1 MFPSILLQH
10 KSILQTK
17 TNKKRGNVQSFITKI
32 NHNYSL
38 AIEHYKL
45 YTKKI
50 LNAGNSKVK
59 KIDDNLLKKLAAEL
73 SKVVINWAYDSITL
87 EKIYN
92 GNLEQDTA
100 TSLNLEL
107 TPKLKNTL
115 KSNQDWSTGK
125 GFVFEEYIRQKL
137 SLKQFVEKNSSISA
151 YNAVG
156 NTLQELLQLLISNI
170 ETTGQI
176 RSPSYLRQGNP
187 YIRADLANTKNFE
200 NNFENSE
207 LRLGFSLTKQHDIN
221 MLEAMLF
228 QTNSDLQTLMQELR
242 FGYSVK
248 SYAYPT
254 NNSIMQVSGLQNIL
268 NNMFDKSNYKTWN
281 LNYAYY
287 AMLEQISNLL
297 LNIFGPLNIG
307 FFFANGF
314 YWTSTILEQN
324 QAIMH
329 IYGNPVSDIA
339 TQNLEIY
346 QPHIYS
352 NNLYLA
358 RIKLNNL
365 SNLTTQFRLNTNYS
379 KKPGNIAYYIQARI
393 L

>member
-1 MFPSILLQH
+1 MENSIMLQAKQVINSSGRGDISQFQTTIQH
-10 KSILQTK
+10 NYNLAIAHYDMYVQKIIQSNRSKSIQ
-17 TNKKRGNVQSFITKI
+17 
-32 NHNYSL
+32 
-38 AIEHYKL
+38 
-45 YTKKI
+45 
-50 LNAGNSKVK
+50 
-59 KIDDNLLKKLAAEL
+59 IDDNLLKKLAAEL
-73 SKVVINWAYDSITL
+73 SKVVMNWVDDSIIL
-87 EKIYN
+87 EKTYN
-92 GNLEQDTA
+92 RNLEQDTA
-100 TSLNLEL
+100 TILNLKL
-107 TPKLKNTL
+107 TPELINTL

-151 YNAVG
+151 HNAVG
-156 NTLQELLQLLISNI
+156 NTLQELLQPLISNI
-170 ETTGQI
+170 ETTGQT

-187 YIRADLANTKNFE
+187 YIRADLANIKNFK
-200 NNFENSE
+200 NSE
-207 LRLGFSLTKQHDIN
+207 LKLEFALTKQDNIN
-221 MLEAMLF
+221 TLEDMLF
-228 QTNSDLQTLMQELR
+228 QTNDDLQKLMQELR
-242 FGYSVK
+242 FGYSLK

-254 NNSIMQVSGLQNIL
+254 TNSIMQVSGLQNIL
-268 NNMFDKSNYKTWN
+268 NNMFDKSNDKTWN

-346 QPHIYS
+346 QPHVYL

-365 SNLTTQFRLNTNYS
+365 SNLTTQFRLNTNYL
-379 KKPGNIAYYIQARI
+379 KKSGNVAYYIQARI

>member
-1 MFPSILLQH
+1 MENSIMLQAKQVINSSGRGDISQFQTIIQH
-10 KSILQTK
+10 NYNLAIAHYDMYVQQIIQSNRSKSIQ
-17 TNKKRGNVQSFITKI
+17 
-32 NHNYSL
+32 
-38 AIEHYKL
+38 
-45 YTKKI
+45 
-50 LNAGNSKVK
+50 
-59 KIDDNLLKKLAAEL
+59 IDDSLLKKLAAEL

-92 GNLEQDTA
+92 DNGNLEQDTA
-100 TSLNLEL
+100 TILNLKL
-107 TPKLKNTL
+107 TPELINTL

-137 SLKQFVEKNSSISA
+137 SLKQFVEKNSSISTH
-151 YNAVG
+151 NAVG
-156 NTLQELLQLLISNI
+156 NTLQELLQPLISNI
-170 ETTGQI
+170 ETTGQT

-187 YIRADLANTKNFE
+187 YIRADLANTKDFK
-200 NNFENSE
+200 NSE
-207 LRLGFSLTKQHDIN
+207 LRLEFALTKQHDIN
-221 MLEAMLF
+221 ELEAMLF
-228 QTNSDLQTLMQELR
+228 QTSSLQELMQELH
-242 FGYSVK
+242 FGYSLK

-254 NNSIMQVSGLQNIL
+254 TNSIMQVSGLQNIL
-268 NNMFDKSNYKTWN
+268 NNMFNKSNDKTWN

-379 KKPGNIAYYIQARI
+379 KKTGNIAYYIQARI

>member
-1 MFPSILLQH
+1 MENSIMLQAKQVINSSGRGDISQFQTIIQH
-10 KSILQTK
+10 NYKLAIAHYDMYVQQIIQSNRSKSIQ
-17 TNKKRGNVQSFITKI
+17 
-32 NHNYSL
+32 
-38 AIEHYKL
+38 
-45 YTKKI
+45 
-50 LNAGNSKVK
+50 
-59 KIDDNLLKKLAAEL
+59 IDDNLLKKLAAEL

-92 GNLEQDTA
+92 GNLEQDTD
-100 TSLNLEL
+100 TILNLKL
-107 TPKLKNTL
+107 TPELINTL

-125 GFVFEEYIRQKL
+125 GFVFEEYIHQKL

-151 YNAVG
+151 HNAVD
-156 NTLQELLQLLISNI
+156 NTLQEILQPLISNI
-170 ETTGQI
+170 ETTGQT

-187 YIRADLANTKNFE
+187 YIRADLANTKD
-200 NNFENSE
+200 FENSE
-207 LRLGFSLTKQHDIN
+207 LRLEFALTKQHKIN
-221 MLEAMLF
+221 ELEDMLF
-228 QTNSDLQTLMQELR
+228 QTNDDLQKLMQKLR
-242 FGYSVK
+242 FGYSLK

-254 NNSIMQVSGLQNIL
+254 TNSIMQVSGLQNIL
-268 NNMFDKSNYKTWN
+268 NNMFNKSNDKTWN

-352 NNLYLA
+352 NDLYLA

-365 SNLTTQFRLNTNYS
+365 SNLTTQFRYTNYS
-379 KKPGNIAYYIQARI
+379 KKSGNIAYYIQAKI

>member
-1 MFPSILLQH
+1 MENSIMLQAKQVINSSGRGDISQFQTTIQH
-10 KSILQTK
+10 NYNLAIAHYDMYVQKIIQSNRSKSIQ
-17 TNKKRGNVQSFITKI
+17 I
-32 NHNYSL
+32 N
-38 AIEHYKL
+38 
-45 YTKKI
+45 
-50 LNAGNSKVK
+50 
-59 KIDDNLLKKLAAEL
+59 DNLLKKLAAEL

-100 TSLNLEL
+100 TILNLKL
-107 TPKLKNTL
+107 TPELINTL

-125 GFVFEEYIRQKL
+125 GFVFEEYIHQKL

-151 YNAVG
+151 HNAVG
-156 NTLQELLQLLISNI
+156 NTLQELLQPLISNI
-170 ETTGQI
+170 ETTGQT
-176 RSPSYLRQGNP
+176 RSPSYLRQGNS
-187 YIRADLANTKNFE
+187 YIRADVANIKNFK
-200 NNFENSE
+200 NSE
-207 LRLGFSLTKQHDIN
+207 LKLEFALTKQDNIN
-221 MLEAMLF
+221 TLEDMLF
-228 QTNSDLQTLMQELR
+228 QTNDDLQKLMQELR
-242 FGYSVK
+242 FGYSLK

-254 NNSIMQVSGLQNIL
+254 TNSIMQVSGLQNIL
-268 NNMFDKSNYKTWN
+268 NNMFDKSNDKTWN

-346 QPHIYS
+346 QPHVYL

-379 KKPGNIAYYIQARI
+379 KKSGNVAYYIQARI

>member
-1 MFPSILLQH
+1 MENSIMLQAKQVINSSGRGDISQFQTIIQH
-10 KSILQTK
+10 NYNLAIAHYDMYVQQIIQSNRSKSIQLD
-17 TNKKRGNVQSFITKI
+17 NN
-32 NHNYSL
+32 
-38 AIEHYKL
+38 
-45 YTKKI
+45 I
-50 LNAGNSKVK
+50 LNQLVNALSVVSKQW
-59 KIDDNLLKKLAAEL
+59 IQ
-73 SKVVINWAYDSITL
+73 DSLI
-87 EKIYN
+87 
-92 GNLEQDTA
+92 LEQNAYQSSQT
-100 TSLNLEL
+100 TMVTVIESLNLET
-107 TPKLKNTL
+107 TPEMLIALSSKAK
-115 KSNQDWSTGK
+115 WSTQK
-125 GFVFEEYIRQKL
+125 GIVFEEYVKQRLPHIMQFIELNTKNKL
-137 SLKQFVEKNSSISA
+137 NQTVDDNIKI
-151 YNAVG
+151 
-156 NTLQELLQLLISNI
+156 LLQPLITDI
-170 ETTGQI
+170 FHTGNQ
-176 RSPSYLRQGNP
+176 SSQSFLRKGNP
-187 YIRADLANTKNFE
+187 YIRADLANIK
-200 NNFENSE
+200 NFENSE
-207 LRLGFSLTKQHDIN
+207 LRLEFNLTKQHKIN
-221 MLEAMLF
+221 ELEDMLF
-228 QTNSDLQTLMQELR
+228 QTNDDLQKLMQELR
-242 FGYSVK
+242 FGYSLK

-254 NNSIMQVSGLQNIL
+254 TNSIMQVSGLKNIL
-268 NNMFDKSNYKTWN
+268 NNMFDKSNDKTWN

-365 SNLTTQFRLNTNYS
+365 SNLTTQFKLNTNYS
-379 KKPGNIAYYIQARI
+379 KKSGNIAYYIQARI

>member
-1 MFPSILLQH
+1 MENSIMLQAKQVINSSGRGDISQFQTIIQH
-10 KSILQTK
+10 NYKLAIAHYDMYVQQIIQSNRSKSIQ
-17 TNKKRGNVQSFITKI
+17 
-32 NHNYSL
+32 
-38 AIEHYKL
+38 
-45 YTKKI
+45 
-50 LNAGNSKVK
+50 
-59 KIDDNLLKKLAAEL
+59 IDDNLLKKLAAEL

-92 GNLEQDTA
+92 GNLEQDTD
-100 TSLNLEL
+100 TILNLKL
-107 TPKLKNTL
+107 TPELINTL

-125 GFVFEEYIRQKL
+125 GFVFEEYIHQKL

-151 YNAVG
+151 HNAVD
-156 NTLQELLQLLISNI
+156 NTLQEILQPLISNI
-170 ETTGQI
+170 ETTGQT

-187 YIRADLANTKNFE
+187 YIRADLANTKD
-200 NNFENSE
+200 FENSE
-207 LRLGFSLTKQHDIN
+207 LRLEFALTKQHKIN
-221 MLEAMLF
+221 ELEDMLF
-228 QTNSDLQTLMQELR
+228 QTNDDLQKLMQKLR
-242 FGYSVK
+242 FGYSLK

-254 NNSIMQVSGLQNIL
+254 TNSIMQVGGLQNIL
-268 NNMFDKSNYKTWN
+268 NNMFNKSNDKTWN

-352 NNLYLA
+352 NDLYLA

-365 SNLTTQFRLNTNYS
+365 SNLTTQFRYTNYS
-379 KKPGNIAYYIQARI
+379 KKSGNIAYYIQARI

>member
-1 MFPSILLQH
+1 MENSIMLQAKQVINSSGRGDISQFQTIIQH
-10 KSILQTK
+10 NYNLAIAHYDMYVQQIIQSNRSKSIQ
-17 TNKKRGNVQSFITKI
+17 
-32 NHNYSL
+32 
-38 AIEHYKL
+38 
-45 YTKKI
+45 
-50 LNAGNSKVK
+50 
-59 KIDDNLLKKLAAEL
+59 IDDNLLKKLAAEL

-100 TSLNLEL
+100 TILNLKL
-107 TPKLKNTL
+107 TPELINTL

-151 YNAVG
+151 HNAVG
-156 NTLQELLQLLISNI
+156 DTLQELLQPLISNI
-170 ETTGQI
+170 ETTSQT
-176 RSPSYLRQGNP
+176 RSPSYLRRGNP
-187 YIRADLANTKNFE
+187 YIRADLANIK
-200 NNFENSE
+200 NFENSE
-207 LRLGFSLTKQHDIN
+207 LRLEFNLSSFDNIPT
-221 MLEAMLF
+221 LENELF
-228 QTNSDLQTLMQELR
+228 QQDNLANLIDMSG
-242 FGYSVK
+242 FGYSLK

-254 NNSIMQVSGLQNIL
+254 TNSIMQVSGLQNIL
-268 NNMFDKSNYKTWN
+268 NNMFNKSNDKTWN

-379 KKPGNIAYYIQARI
+379 KKSGNIAYYIQARI

>member
-1 MFPSILLQH
+1 MENSIMLQAKQVINSSGRGDISQFQTTIQH
-10 KSILQTK
+10 NYNLAIAHYDMYVQKIIQSNRSKSIQ
-17 TNKKRGNVQSFITKI
+17 
-32 NHNYSL
+32 
-38 AIEHYKL
+38 
-45 YTKKI
+45 
-50 LNAGNSKVK
+50 
-59 KIDDNLLKKLAAEL
+59 IDDSLLKKLAAEL
-73 SKVVINWAYDSITL
+73 NKVVINWAYDSITL

-92 GNLEQDTA
+92 GNLELEQDTA

-115 KSNQDWSTGK
+115 KANQDWSTGK

-137 SLKQFVEKNSSISA
+137 LSLKQFVEKNSSISA
-151 YNAVG
+151 HNAVN
-156 NTLQELLQLLISNI
+156 NTLQELLQPLISNI
-170 ETTGQI
+170 ETTGQT

-187 YIRADLANTKNFE
+187 YIRADLANTKD
-200 NNFENSE
+200 FENSE
-207 LRLGFSLTKQHDIN
+207 LRLEFALTKQRKIN
-221 MLEAMLF
+221 ELEDMLF
-228 QTNSDLQTLMQELR
+228 QTNDDLQKLMQELR
-242 FGYSVK
+242 FGYSLK

-254 NNSIMQVSGLQNIL
+254 TNSIMQVSGLQNIL
-268 NNMFDKSNYKTWN
+268 NNMFDKSNNKTWN

-346 QPHIYS
+346 QPHVYS

-365 SNLTTQFRLNTNYS
+365 SNLTTQFRLNTNYL
-379 KKPGNIAYYIQARI
+379 KKSRNVAYYIQARI
-393 L
+393 I

>member
-1 MFPSILLQH
+1 MENSIMLQAKQVINSSGRGDISQFQTIIQH
-10 KSILQTK
+10 NYKLAIAHYDMYVQQIIQSNRSKSIQ
-17 TNKKRGNVQSFITKI
+17 
-32 NHNYSL
+32 
-38 AIEHYKL
+38 
-45 YTKKI
+45 
-50 LNAGNSKVK
+50 
-59 KIDDNLLKKLAAEL
+59 IDDNLLKKLAAEL

-100 TSLNLEL
+100 TILNLKL
-107 TPKLKNTL
+107 TPELINTL
-115 KSNQDWSTGK
+115 ESNQDWSTGK

-151 YNAVG
+151 HNAVD
-156 NTLQELLQLLISNI
+156 NTLQEILQPLISNI
-170 ETTGQI
+170 ETTGQT

-187 YIRADLANTKNFE
+187 YIRADLANTKD
-200 NNFENSE
+200 FENSE
-207 LRLGFSLTKQHDIN
+207 LRLEFALTKQHKIN
-221 MLEAMLF
+221 ELEDMLF
-228 QTNSDLQTLMQELR
+228 QTNDDLQKLMQELR
-242 FGYSVK
+242 FGYSLK

-254 NNSIMQVSGLQNIL
+254 TNSIMQVSGLQNIL
-268 NNMFDKSNYKTWN
+268 NNMFNKSNDKTWN

-352 NNLYLA
+352 NDLYLA

-365 SNLTTQFRLNTNYS
+365 SNLTTQFRYTNYS
-379 KKPGNIAYYIQARI
+379 KKSGNIAYYIQARI

>member
-1 MFPSILLQH
+1 MFPSILLQY

-17 TNKKRGNVQSFITKI
+17 TNEKRGNVQPFITKI

-45 YTKKI
+45 YTEKI
-50 LNAGNSKVK
+50 LTAGDSKMK
-59 KIDDNLLKKLAAEL
+59 KIDDNLLKELAAEL
-73 SKVVINWAYDSITL
+73 SKVVTNWVDDSIIL

-92 GNLEQDTA
+92 GNLEQNTA
-100 TSLNLEL
+100 ASLNLEL
-107 TPKLKNTL
+107 TPELIKRLTA
-115 KSNQDWSTGK
+115 NQDWSTGK
-125 GFVFEEYIRQKL
+125 GFIFEEYIRQKL

-151 YNAVG
+151 HGAVD
-156 NTLQELLQLLISNI
+156 NTIQNLLQLLISNI
-170 ETTGQI
+170 EMTGQTH
-176 RSPSYLRQGNP
+176 SPSYLRRGNP
-187 YIRADLANTKNFE
+187 YIRADLANIKT
-200 NNFENSE
+200 FENSE
-207 LRLGFSLTKQHDIN
+207 LKLGFSLTKQHNIN

-228 QTNSDLQTLMQELR
+228 QTNNDLQKLMQELH

-254 NNSIMQVSGLQNIL
+254 TNSIMQVSGLQNIL

-329 IYGNPVSDIA
+329 IYGNPVSDIT

-365 SNLTTQFRLNTNYS
+365 SNLTTQFRLNANYLEKS
-379 KKPGNIAYYIQARI
+379 EQATYYIEARI

>member
-1 MFPSILLQH
+1 MENSIMLQAKQVINSSGRGDISQFQTIIQH
-10 KSILQTK
+10 NYNLAIAHYDMYVQQIIQSNRSKSIQ
-17 TNKKRGNVQSFITKI
+17 I
-32 NHNYSL
+32 N
-38 AIEHYKL
+38 
-45 YTKKI
+45 
-50 LNAGNSKVK
+50 
-59 KIDDNLLKKLAAEL
+59 DNLLKKLAAEL

-100 TSLNLEL
+100 TILNLKL
-107 TPKLKNTL
+107 TPELINTL

-151 YNAVG
+151 HNAVG
-156 NTLQELLQLLISNI
+156 DTLQELLQPLISNI
-170 ETTGQI
+170 ETTGQT
-176 RSPSYLRQGNP
+176 RSPSYLRRGNP
-187 YIRADLANTKNFE
+187 YIRADLANIK
-200 NNFENSE
+200 NFENSE
-207 LRLGFSLTKQHDIN
+207 LRLKFNLSSFDNIPT
-221 MLEAMLF
+221 LENELF
-228 QTNSDLQTLMQELR
+228 QQDNLANLIDMSG
-242 FGYSVK
+242 FGYSLK

-254 NNSIMQVSGLQNIL
+254 TNSIMQVSGLQNIL
-268 NNMFDKSNYKTWN
+268 NNMFNKSNDKTWN

-379 KKPGNIAYYIQARI
+379 KKSGNIAYYIQARI

>member
-1 MFPSILLQH
+1 MENSIMLQA
-10 KSILQTK
+10 KQVINSSGRGDISQFQT
-17 TNKKRGNVQSFITKI
+17 TIQ
-32 NHNYSL
+32 HNYNL
-38 AIEHYKL
+38 AIAHYKL
-45 YTKKI
+45 YTEKI
-50 LNAGNSKVK
+50 LDVGNSKMK
-59 KIDDNLLKKLAAEL
+59 KIDDNLLKELAAEL
-73 SKVVINWAYDSITL
+73 SKVVINWVDDSIIL

-92 GNLEQDTA
+92 GNLEQNTA
-100 TSLNLEL
+100 TRLNLKL
-107 TPKLKNTL
+107 TPELINALKA
-115 KSNQDWSTGK
+115 NQDWSIGK
-125 GFVFEEYIRQKL
+125 GFIFEEYIRQKL

-151 YNAVG
+151 HDAVNNATQ
-156 NTLQELLQLLISNI
+156 NLLQPLILNI
-170 ETTGQI
+170 ETTGQN
-176 RSPSYLRQGNP
+176 RSPSYLRQGSP
-187 YIRADLANTKNFE
+187 YIRADLANIKDFK
-200 NNFENSE
+200 NSE
-207 LRLGFSLTKQHDIN
+207 LRLEFALTKQRGIKKLET
-221 MLEAMLF
+221 MLL
-228 QTNSDLQTLMQELR
+228 QTSNDLQELMQKLR

-254 NNSIMQVSGLQNIL
+254 TNSIMQVSGLQNIL
-268 NNMFDKSNYKTWN
+268 NNMFDKSNNKTWN

-329 IYGNPVSDIA
+329 IYGNPVSNIA

-346 QPHIYS
+346 QPHVYS
-352 NNLYLA
+352 SNLYLA

-365 SNLTTQFRLNTNYS
+365 SNLTTQFRLNTNYL
-379 KKPGNIAYYIQARI
+379 KKSENVAYYIQARI

>member
-1 MFPSILLQH
+1 MENSIMLQAKQVINSSGRGDISQFQTTIQH
-10 KSILQTK
+10 NYNLAIAHYDMYVQKIIQSNRSKSIQ
-17 TNKKRGNVQSFITKI
+17 
-32 NHNYSL
+32 
-38 AIEHYKL
+38 
-45 YTKKI
+45 
-50 LNAGNSKVK
+50 
-59 KIDDNLLKKLAAEL
+59 IDDNLLKKLAAEL
-73 SKVVINWAYDSITL
+73 SKVVMNWVDDSIIL
-87 EKIYN
+87 EKTYN
-92 GNLEQDTA
+92 RNLEQDTA
-100 TSLNLEL
+100 TILNLKL
-107 TPKLKNTL
+107 TPELINTL

-151 YNAVG
+151 HNAVG
-156 NTLQELLQLLISNI
+156 NTLQELLQPLISNI
-170 ETTGQI
+170 ETTGQT

-187 YIRADLANTKNFE
+187 YIRADLANIKNFK
-200 NNFENSE
+200 NSE
-207 LRLGFSLTKQHDIN
+207 LKLEFALTKQDNIN
-221 MLEAMLF
+221 TLEDMLF
-228 QTNSDLQTLMQELR
+228 QTNDDLQKLMQELR
-242 FGYSVK
+242 FGYSLK

-254 NNSIMQVSGLQNIL
+254 TNSIMQVSGLQNIL
-268 NNMFDKSNYKTWN
+268 NNMFDKSNDKTWN

-346 QPHIYS
+346 QPHVYL

-379 KKPGNIAYYIQARI
+379 KKSGNVAYYIQARI

>member
-45 YTKKI
+45 YTEKI
-50 LNAGNSKVK
+50 LTAGYSKMK
-59 KIDDNLLKKLAAEL
+59 KIDDNLLKELAAEL
-73 SKVVINWAYDSITL
+73 SNVVTNWVDDSIIL

-92 GNLEQDTA
+92 GNLEQDA
-100 TSLNLEL
+100 VESLNLQL
-107 TPKLKNTL
+107 TPELAKTL
-115 KSNQDWSTGK
+115 MANQDWSTGK
-125 GFVFEEYIRQKL
+125 GFIFEEYIHQKL

-151 YNAVG
+151 HNAVN
-156 NTLQELLQLLISNI
+156 NTLQNLLQPLISNI
-170 ETTGQI
+170 ETIGQT

-187 YIRADLANTKNFE
+187 YIRADLANTK
-200 NNFENSE
+200 NFENSE

-221 MLEAMLF
+221 MLEAMLL
-228 QTNSDLQTLMQELR
+228 QTNSDLQILMQELR

-248 SYAYPT
+248 SYAYPI

-307 FFFANGF
+307 FFF
-314 YWTSTILEQN
+314 ILW
-324 QAIMH
+324 AI
-329 IYGNPVSDIA
+329 
-339 TQNLEIY
+339 
-346 QPHIYS
+346 S
-352 NNLYLA
+352 NF
-358 RIKLNNL
+358 
-365 SNLTTQFRLNTNYS
+365 T
-379 KKPGNIAYYIQARI
+379 
-393 L
+393 

>member
-17 TNKKRGNVQSFITKI
+17 TDKKRGNVQSFITKI

-45 YTKKI
+45 YTEKI
-50 LNAGNSKVK
+50 LTAGYSKMK
-59 KIDDNLLKKLAAEL
+59 KIDDNLLKELAAEL
-73 SKVVINWAYDSITL
+73 SNVVTNWVDDSIIL

-92 GNLEQDTA
+92 GNLEQNA
-100 TSLNLEL
+100 VESLNLQL
-107 TPKLKNTL
+107 TPELAKTL
-115 KSNQDWSTGK
+115 MANQDWSTGK
-125 GFVFEEYIRQKL
+125 GFIFEEYIHQKL

-151 YNAVG
+151 HNAVN
-156 NTLQELLQLLISNI
+156 NTLQNLLQPLISNI
-170 ETTGQI
+170 ETTGQT

-187 YIRADLANTKNFE
+187 YIRADLANTK
-200 NNFENSE
+200 NFENSE

-221 MLEAMLF
+221 MLEAMLL

-346 QPHIYS
+346 QPHVYS

-379 KKPGNIAYYIQARI
+379 KKSGNVAYYIQARI

>member
-1 MFPSILLQH
+1 MENSIMLQAKQVINSSGRGDISQFQTIIQH
-10 KSILQTK
+10 NYNLAIAHYDMYVQQIIQSNRSKSIQ
-17 TNKKRGNVQSFITKI
+17 
-32 NHNYSL
+32 
-38 AIEHYKL
+38 
-45 YTKKI
+45 
-50 LNAGNSKVK
+50 
-59 KIDDNLLKKLAAEL
+59 IDDNLLKKLAAEL

-100 TSLNLEL
+100 TILNLKL
-107 TPKLKNTL
+107 TPELINTL

-151 YNAVG
+151 HNAVG
-156 NTLQELLQLLISNI
+156 DTLQELLQPLISNI
-170 ETTGQI
+170 ETTGQT
-176 RSPSYLRQGNP
+176 RSPSYLRRGNP
-187 YIRADLANTKNFE
+187 YIRADLANIK
-200 NNFENSE
+200 NFENSE
-207 LRLGFSLTKQHDIN
+207 LRLEFNLSSFDNIPTLENELFQQDNLANLIN
-221 MLEAMLF
+221 M
-228 QTNSDLQTLMQELR
+228 SR
-242 FGYSVK
+242 FGYSLK

-254 NNSIMQVSGLQNIL
+254 TNSIMQVSGLQNIL
-268 NNMFDKSNYKTWN
+268 NNMFNKSNDKTWN

-365 SNLTTQFRLNTNYS
+365 SNLTTQFRLNTNYQ
-379 KKPGNIAYYIQARI
+379 KKSGNIAYYIQARI

>member
-1 MFPSILLQH
+1 MENSIMLQAKQVINSSGRGDISQFQTIIQH
-10 KSILQTK
+10 NYNLAIAHYDMYVQQIIQSNRSKSIQ
-17 TNKKRGNVQSFITKI
+17 
-32 NHNYSL
+32 
-38 AIEHYKL
+38 
-45 YTKKI
+45 
-50 LNAGNSKVK
+50 
-59 KIDDNLLKKLAAEL
+59 IDDNLLKKLAAEL

-100 TSLNLEL
+100 TILNLKL
-107 TPKLKNTL
+107 TPELINTL

-151 YNAVG
+151 HNAVG
-156 NTLQELLQLLISNI
+156 DTLQQLLQPLISNI
-170 ETTGQI
+170 ETTGQT

-187 YIRADLANTKNFE
+187 YIRADLANIK
-200 NNFENSE
+200 NFENSE
-207 LRLGFSLTKQHDIN
+207 LRLEFNLSSFDNIPTLENELFQQDNLANLIN
-221 MLEAMLF
+221 M
-228 QTNSDLQTLMQELR
+228 SG
-242 FGYSVK
+242 FGYSLK

-254 NNSIMQVSGLQNIL
+254 TNSIMQVSGLQNIL
-268 NNMFDKSNYKTWN
+268 NNMFNKSNDKTWN

-365 SNLTTQFRLNTNYS
+365 SNLTTQFRLNTNYQ
-379 KKPGNIAYYIQARI
+379 KKSGNIAYYIQARI

>member
-1 MFPSILLQH
+1 MKNSIMLQAKQVINSSGRGDISQFQTIIQH
-10 KSILQTK
+10 NYNLAIAHYDMYVQQIIQSNRSKSIQLD
-17 TNKKRGNVQSFITKI
+17 NN
-32 NHNYSL
+32 
-38 AIEHYKL
+38 
-45 YTKKI
+45 I
-50 LNAGNSKVK
+50 LNQLVNALSVVSKQW
-59 KIDDNLLKKLAAEL
+59 IQ
-73 SKVVINWAYDSITL
+73 DSLI
-87 EKIYN
+87 
-92 GNLEQDTA
+92 LEQNAYQSSQT
-100 TSLNLEL
+100 TMVTVIESLNLET
-107 TPKLKNTL
+107 TPEMLIALSSKAK
-115 KSNQDWSTGK
+115 WSTQK
-125 GFVFEEYIRQKL
+125 GIVFEEYVKQRLPHIMQFIELNTKNKL
-137 SLKQFVEKNSSISA
+137 NQTVDDNIKI
-151 YNAVG
+151 
-156 NTLQELLQLLISNI
+156 LLQPLITDI
-170 ETTGQI
+170 FHTGNQ
-176 RSPSYLRQGNP
+176 SSQSFLRKGNP
-187 YIRADLANTKNFE
+187 YIRADLANIK
-200 NNFENSE
+200 NFENSE
-207 LRLGFSLTKQHDIN
+207 LRLEFNLTKQHKIN
-221 MLEAMLF
+221 ELEDMLF
-228 QTNSDLQTLMQELR
+228 QTNDDLQKLMQELR
-242 FGYSVK
+242 FGYSLK

-254 NNSIMQVSGLQNIL
+254 THSIMQVSGLQNIL
-268 NNMFDKSNYKTWN
+268 NNMFDKSNDKTWN

-365 SNLTTQFRLNTNYS
+365 SNLTTQFKLNTNYS
-379 KKPGNIAYYIQARI
+379 KKSGNIAYYIQARI

>member
-1 MFPSILLQH
+1 MENSIMLQAKQVINSSGRGDISQFQTTIQH
-10 KSILQTK
+10 NYNLAIAHYDMYVQKIIQSNRSKSIQ
-17 TNKKRGNVQSFITKI
+17 
-32 NHNYSL
+32 
-38 AIEHYKL
+38 
-45 YTKKI
+45 
-50 LNAGNSKVK
+50 
-59 KIDDNLLKKLAAEL
+59 IDDNLLKKLAAEL

-100 TSLNLEL
+100 TILNLKL
-107 TPKLKNTL
+107 TPELINTL

-151 YNAVG
+151 HNAVG
-156 NTLQELLQLLISNI
+156 NTLQELLQPLISNI
-170 ETTGQI
+170 ETTGQT

-187 YIRADLANTKNFE
+187 YIRADLANIKNFK
-200 NNFENSE
+200 NSE
-207 LRLGFSLTKQHDIN
+207 LKLEFALTKQDNIN
-221 MLEAMLF
+221 TLEDMLF
-228 QTNSDLQTLMQELR
+228 QTNNDLQKLMQELR
-242 FGYSVK
+242 FGYSLK

-254 NNSIMQVSGLQNIL
+254 TNSIMQVSGLQNIL
-268 NNMFDKSNYKTWN
+268 NNMFDKSNDKTWN

-346 QPHIYS
+346 QPHVYS
-352 NNLYLA
+352 NALYLA

-365 SNLTTQFRLNTNYS
+365 SNLTTQFRLNTNYLKRS
-379 KKPGNIAYYIQARI
+379 RNVAYYIQARI